1 MNMSLIVRTV
11 VTVLLA
17 CTACLGQGAR
27 PANPENRNDLK
38 LSGEYASMITSAIA
52 DEMVVNTSLQSARSY
67 GVESAGR
74 VSIHLNVLVA
84 PFTPDA
90 QGFSTHVLYLVP
102 GYGYVM
108 REVSVYPRQKLA
120 LFWLGYSPQGP
131 GTDTGFN
138 CTHSH
143 SNCKIEDL
151 PFRDLKNAFST
162 WMLATPTILIGDPDL
177 SRDAKERNA
186 QRSRLIEAGE

>member
-1 MNMSLIVRTV
+1 MNMRLIVRTV

-52 DEMVVNTSLQSARSY
+52 DEMVVNTSLQNARSY

-151 PFRDLKNAFST
+151 PFRDLQNAFST

-186 QRSRLIEAGE
+186 QRSRLVEAGE